1 MDSLFLAKVAKE
13 RIVKGWTH
21 KSKNRQCFHLIQRSN
36 SRKAIQAHHIRYQ
49 ASQESSIFTRLA
61 QHFPF
66 IFNLL
71 RRQPSQYD
79 DTQESYLPENLS
91 VSEVTNSQDWCEV
104 PNVIPADGM
113 AEGFG
118 FYSAEL
124 QTLFSNN
131 SDEIDYLSCSS
142 EQDEVEVSET
152 VIDSSNFY
160 DPNTEGA
167 PAFQREPLIRQN
179 LGPANDSG
187 ATPTLDNLSIY
198 RLPVGVKP
206 SEELENILSISNT
219 VHLEKVTGDDMK
231 ALTQITPRMSWDAL
245 TDAGFEVVSEFYD
258 NASALLKGN
267 DTDVSKKQG
276 VLSVRAASMLVNN
289 VSSQGLIDVQCSS
302 YKAYKFPKALCFDC
316 CTVLIACHYSPEEC
330 PFQLRRWGS
339 RKGKNRDTCEEAER
353 DTQKKWNPIVEMK
366 YRGGTYKGRCQ
377 GGLPE
382 GKTLQ
387 GRLSLGDGSIY
398 DGMWRY
404 GKRSGLGTLYFRN
417 GDVFQGSWRDDVM
430 HGKGWLYFHT
440 GDRWF
445 VNFWKGK
452 ANGEGRFYSKR
463 GEIFFGHFKDG
474 WRHGHFLCI
483 NVDGARCLEI
493 WDEGVLVSRKQLDSD
508 DGGAE

>member
-1 MDSLFLAKVAKE
+1 MVLGLSAPYHNFL
-13 RIVKGWTH
+13 
-21 KSKNRQCFHLIQRSN
+21 
-36 SRKAIQAHHIRYQ
+36 
-49 ASQESSIFTRLA
+49 
-61 QHFPF
+61 
-66 IFNLL
+66 
-71 RRQPSQYD
+71 RQPSQYD

-231 ALTQITPRMSWDAL
+231 AQTQITPRMSWDAL

-289 VSSQGLIDVQCSS
+289 VSSQGVSFS
-302 YKAYKFPKALCFDC
+302 A
-316 CTVLIACHYSPEEC
+316 EEMGIKE
-330 PFQLRRWGS
+330 REES
-339 RKGKNRDTCEEAER
+339 RH
-353 DTQKKWNPIVEMK
+353 M
-366 YRGGTYKGRCQ
+366 
-377 GGLPE
+377 
-382 GKTLQ
+382 
-387 GRLSLGDGSIY
+387 
-398 DGMWRY
+398 
-404 GKRSGLGTLYFRN
+404 
-417 GDVFQGSWRDDVM
+417 
-430 HGKGWLYFHT
+430 
-440 GDRWF
+440 
-445 VNFWKGK
+445 
-452 ANGEGRFYSKR
+452 
-463 GEIFFGHFKDG
+463 
-474 WRHGHFLCI
+474 
-483 NVDGARCLEI
+483 
-493 WDEGVLVSRKQLDSD
+493 
-508 DGGAE
+508 